1 MVEIVVDLLL
11 ICNTAQVVNASLQ
24 PQPQPLLPPL
34 QLPQQ
39 QQLLPQPPLL
49 QQLLL
54 LQQPQQK
61 VHCIKDIHNLVQ
73 MRGKVGFLE
82 DFFGGK
88 S

>member
-11 ICNTAQVVNASLQ
+11 ICNIVQVVNAS

-39 QQLLPQPPLL
+39 LQPLLQPPLL
-49 QQLLL
+49 QQQLL

-61 VHCIKDIHNLVQ
+61 VYFCCLHTAKKISL
-73 MRGKVGFLE
+73 
-82 DFFGGK
+82 

>member
-24 PQPQPLLPPL
+24 PQPLLPPL

-39 QQLLPQPPLL
+39 QQPLPKPPLL
-49 QQLLL
+49 QQQLL